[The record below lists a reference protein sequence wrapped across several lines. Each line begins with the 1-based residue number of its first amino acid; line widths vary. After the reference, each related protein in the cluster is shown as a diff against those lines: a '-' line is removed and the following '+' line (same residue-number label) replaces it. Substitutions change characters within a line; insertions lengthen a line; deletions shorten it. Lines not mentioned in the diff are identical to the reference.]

1 VEDRIY
7 GRRYRATEKIGSG
20 GMAEVFKAVDEVLGR
35 TVAVK
40 VMHPRYAVDPTFAA
54 RFRQEAQAA
63 ANLQSP
69 YIVNIYDWGQDGET
83 YYIVMEY
90 VRGTDLKSIIQQ
102 KGALDSRRVAEIGA
116 QVCSALSVAHG
127 YDVIHRD
134 IKPHNIMVTPDGS
147 VKVMDFGIARA
158 GNTTMT
164 QTGSVLGTAHYV
176 SPEQAQGRVLTAGS
190 DLYSL
195 GIVLFEAATGRLPFD
210 ADTPVAVALKQV
222 NEAAPLPR
230 QLNPGIDSNLESVI
244 VNAMAK
250 DPATRYKTADEMRR
264 DLLRVVQGREVAA
277 AAAAAAATA
286 VMPADHT
293 AVMAPVSSDPYA
305 ESPRNAGGSRVP
317 ARRKRPVWPW
327 ILLAVLLIAGGLG
340 VAWAMGL
347 LGSQGVPVPDLA
359 GKTQPEA
366 ELLITEAGFKVGE
379 VTEQPSA
386 EIEKGLIMSQS
397 PIANAT
403 AEKESAVSFVLSSGP
418 NIVEVPEIVGL
429 PEDEAVAL
437 ITQAGLTPQPQPNEF
452 SAEIEAGN
460 VISQSPDPGAEANE
474 GSPVQ
479 YVVSRGVETGAVPDV
494 VGKKRATAE
503 TNLSDAGF
511 KVDVAE
517 QFDSKVASGLVI
529 SQNPSKGIVVAKG
542 STVRIVVSK
551 GSENT
556 DVPDVIGKNEA
567 DATAQLE
574 NAGFQVKV
582 TFEFHSGNG
591 VVLEQQPSPG
601 TSVTRGSTVE
611 ILVDGGDAPPPGP
624 PGNNGDGN

>member
-40 VMHPRYAVDPTFAA
+40 VMHPRYAADPTFAA

-69 YIVNIYDWGQDGET
+69 YVVNIYDWGQDGDT
-83 YYIVMEY
+83 YYIVMEH
-90 VRGTDLKSIIQQ
+90 VRGTDLKSIIEQ
-102 KGALDSRRVAEIGA
+102 KGALDSKRVAEIGA

-176 SPEQAQGRVLTAGS
+176 SPEQAQGRPLTAAS

-195 GIVLFEAATGRLPFD
+195 GIVLFEAATGQLPFD

-230 QLNPGIDSNLESVI
+230 QFNANIDPGLESVI
-244 VNAMAK
+244 VTAMAK
-250 DPATRYKTADEMRR
+250 DPATRYDTADEMRQ
-264 DLLRVVQGREVAA
+264 DLLRVVQGREVAPVVVP
-277 AAAAAAATA
+277 A
-286 VMPADHT
+286 VMPADQT
-293 AVMAPVSSDPYA
+293 AVMPMVADDPYA
-305 ESPRNAGGSRVP
+305 AQTRSNGGRVP
-317 ARRKRPVWPW
+317 ARRKKPIWPW
-327 ILLAVLLIAGGLG
+327 IILAVLLIGGGLY
-340 VAWAMGL
+340 AAYAMDLFSPGIA
-347 LGSQGVPVPDLA
+347 VPDLT
-359 GKTQPEA
+359 GKTQTEA
-366 ELLITEAGFKVGE
+366 ELLITQAGFTVGE
-379 VTEQPSA
+379 VTQQPST
-386 EIEKGLIMSQS
+386 EVEEGLVLSQS
-397 PIANAT
+397 PVPNAT

-418 NIVEVPEIVGL
+418 KSIEIPDIVGL

-437 ITQAGLTPQPQPNEF
+437 ITEAGFAPRPLPDEF
-452 SAEIEAGN
+452 SDKVDAGN
-460 VISQSPDPGAEANE
+460 VISQSPEAGSDADE
-474 GSPVQ
+474 GSAIE
-479 YVVSRGVETGAVPDV
+479 YVVSRGVETVKVPDV
-494 VGKKRATAE
+494 VGDKRATAQA
-503 TNLSDAGF
+503 TLDDAGF
-511 KVDVAE
+511 KVTVSE
-517 QFDSKVASGLVI
+517 QFDNTVKSGLVI

-551 GSENT
+551 GPEKVE
-556 DVPDVIGKNEA
+556 VPDVIGETEA
-567 DATAQLE
+567 DATAELE
-574 NAGFQVKV
+574 NAGFDVKV
-582 TFEFHSGNG
+582 TYEFHSGG
-591 VVLEQQPSPG
+591 GTVLEQSPSGG
-601 TSVTRGSTVE
+601 TMVSRGSSVE
-611 ILVDGGDAPPPGP
+611 ILVDGGTAP
-624 PGNNGDGN
+624 